1 MDKVNFQGRTVLI
14 TSPQKYV
21 ERLQSINGKSSCFS
35 NNANIKHGVSKVCDV
50 NDGDIF
56 VLVHN
61 GNDGTLRRIEYDRQ
75 LGAKDFID
83 SICEDLQN
91 FSKDLKDNIT
101 CMILGGRSRDSV
113 TTKCVNDI
121 ADGVESFLANNNQKG
136 DVSIIC
142 GVTDELKAP
151 IFVDYTRSRKTP
163 EIYMPAKID
172 SEVSAEK
179 LEDVFDI
186 VELSNVELAP

>member
-1 MDKVNFQGRTVLI
+1 MDKVNFQGRTVLV
-14 TSPQKYV
+14 TSPQRYA
-21 ERLQSINGKSSCFS
+21 ERLQSINGKSSCFT
-35 NNANIKHGVSKVCDV
+35 NNANMKHGVSKICEI
-50 NDGDIF
+50 NDGDLF

-61 GNDGTLRRIEYDRQ
+61 GDDGTLRRIEYDRQ
-75 LGAKDFID
+75 LGAKDFINN
-83 SICEDLQN
+83 IREDIQN

-121 ADGVESFLANNNQKG
+121 ADGVESFLAGNNQKG

-151 IFVDYTRSRKTP
+151 IFVDYTRSLKAP
-163 EIYMPAKID
+163 EIYMPAKIEG
-172 SEVSAEK
+172 EVSPEK
-179 LEDVFDI
+179 LEDIFDI
-186 VELSNVELAP
+186 VELSNVEFAP